1 MPEAYFRVEWPDGEV
16 TRCYSPSTVVLE
28 YFQEGLQLTVGELSS
43 RSVEAL
49 EHASRRVEAKFG
61 YRCSSAAAQR
71 DQILEIARRFRDK
84 DKTRILSVEIA
95 E

>member
-1 MPEAYFRVEWPDGEV
+1 MPEVYFRVEWPDGEV

-28 YFQEGLQLTVGELSS
+28 YFQEGLTLTVGEFSS

-71 DQILEIARRFRDK
+71 DEILDIARRFQDSAK
-84 DKTRILSVEIA
+84 AQILSVEVA